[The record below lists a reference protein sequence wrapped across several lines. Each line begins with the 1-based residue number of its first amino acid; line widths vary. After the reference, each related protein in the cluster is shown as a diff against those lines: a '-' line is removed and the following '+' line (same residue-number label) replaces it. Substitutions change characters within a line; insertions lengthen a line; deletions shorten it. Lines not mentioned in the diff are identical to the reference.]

1 MGRRELREQ
10 IFKLLFRVEFNAP
23 EEMPQQR
30 DFFTEQLKLPPE
42 EDGMA
47 ARDRDIVYIT
57 EKYQRIREVLP
68 QIDSMLNE
76 RAEGWSTSRMG
87 KVDVTLLRL
96 GVYEILFDKDV
107 PDSVAINEAVE
118 LAKKYG
124 QDNSSAFVNAVLAK
138 FLRPADGDR
147 Q

>member
-1 MGRRELREQ
+1 
-10 IFKLLFRVEFNAP
+10 
-23 EEMPQQR
+23 
-30 DFFTEQLKLPPE
+30 
-42 EDGMA
+42 
-47 ARDRDIVYIT
+47 
-57 EKYQRIREVLP
+57 
-68 QIDSMLNE
+68 
-76 RAEGWSTSRMG
+76 MG

-138 FLRPADGDR
+138 FLCPVDGDK